1 MCLCTTP
8 YANCKPTERALK
20 LGRLL
25 YFIMFIL
32 LGLMICGFIG
42 GYYQLSILAIFL
54 IITGWCGVR
63 NNECYNIEQ
72 ILCVTFFSGYIL
84 VYTVVDLI
92 LKIIAYSMDVPI
104 PALISLFGGVL
115 FYSAACIIGKML
127 YDELRANYS
136 QVSDPS
142 VAGPGFMNRF
152 GMGTQNQAQSVPDVP
167 STEEIPLNRGGNIQ
181 PNRNGRGAPLGGNR
195 GNDNGDPKF
204 KAFSGAGHRL
214 QDK

>member
-1 MCLCTTP
+1 M
-8 YANCKPTERALK
+8 K

-42 GYYQLSILAIFL
+42 GYFQLSILAIFL

-63 NNECYNIEQ
+63 DSQCYNIEQ

-92 LKIIAYSMDVPI
+92 LRIIAYSMDVPI

-115 FYSAACIIGKML
+115 FYTAACVIGKML
-127 YDELRANYS
+127 YDELRANYQ
-136 QVSDPS
+136 QVTES
-142 VAGPGFMNRF
+142 VAPPSFMQRF
-152 GMGTQNQAQSVPDVP
+152 GMGTQNQAHAVPDQP
-167 STEEIPLNRGGNIQ
+167 STEEIPCYVIFTINIFAI
-181 PNRNGRGAPLGGNR
+181 NIMYVMYVSS
-195 GNDNGDPKF
+195 K
-204 KAFSGAGHRL
+204 
-214 QDK
+214 